1 MKHHKISLAL
11 NNVFIAYVL
20 GISCRLAGQL
30 LFLALE
36 ARLARISGDQPA
48 DWCSE
53 PPFGWL
59 GQVLACLSY
68 SRRQPQ
74 ASPVSGGCTRGN
86 RKASWGGTGTLLLV
100 AYSSGPKLSH
110 MDKSRMGGWRGG
122 GFTAM
127 LQTKTCFQGVV
138 NMRGHLCRLSQ
149 CDSGISWGQP
159 WHLLIPAC
167 ASSSPAFLMMY
178 SVCKLNKQGNNIQP
192 FYNLEPVCC
201 SMSDSNYCFLACI
214 QTS

>member
-36 ARLARISGDQPA
+36 ARLARMSGDQPA

-59 GQVLACLSY
+59 GQVLTCLSS

-74 ASPVSGGCTRGN
+74 ASPVSGRCTRGN

-110 MDKSRMGGWRGG
+110 MDKSRMGVVTGWGVHCDVTDKDMFPSSCEDGG
-122 GFTAM
+122 PSLSSITMWLWDQLRAAM
-127 LQTKTCFQGVV
+127 ASLDSSLCF
-138 NMRGHLCRLSQ
+138 
-149 CDSGISWGQP
+149 
-159 WHLLIPAC
+159 
-167 ASSSPAFLMMY
+167 
-178 SVCKLNKQGNNIQP
+178 IQP
-192 FYNLEPVCC
+192 NISHNVLC
-201 SMSDSNYCFLACI
+201 M
-214 QTS
+214 